1 MADDTQALDQ
11 PKKKKGGLLK
21 WIIIAV
27 VLLLIGG
34 AAFFFKDKIMAM
46 VGMGQPAAQ
55 EQPAADAA
63 AQDVPADM
71 GPNFKGEWATIAP
84 FVANLNDPLGKR
96 YIRIG
101 LNVQLRD
108 KKALEDFNGAEIQV
122 KDMLIRLL
130 GGKQPQDMMGP
141 KNSLALEQEIV
152 SRLNQIIGNGK
163 VVNIFFSEYLMQ

>member
-1 MADDTQALDQ
+1 MADESPVLEQ
-11 PKKKKGGLLK
+11 PKKKGGLLK

-27 VLLLIGG
+27 VILLIGG
-34 AAFFFKDKIMAM
+34 AAFFFKDKLMAL
-46 VGMGQPAAQ
+46 VGMGQPPAQ
-55 EQPAADAA
+55 EEQAQQA
-63 AQDVPADM
+63 AQDVPAEM
-71 GPNFKGEWATIAP
+71 GPEFKGEWATVAP

-108 KKALEDFNGAEIQV
+108 QKALEDFTAAEIQV